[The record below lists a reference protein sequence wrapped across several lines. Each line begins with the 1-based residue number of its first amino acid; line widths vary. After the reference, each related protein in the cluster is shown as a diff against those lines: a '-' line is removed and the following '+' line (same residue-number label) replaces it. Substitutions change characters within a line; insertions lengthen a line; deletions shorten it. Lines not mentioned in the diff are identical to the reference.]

1 MLHLEADPVARRRK
15 PRFPGLRV
23 KKNKE
28 DKANISLDLSS
39 QNLNWKMK
47 EEKLNRICVTV
58 PELSSAEAASL
69 SPHPFSHSLYLWP
82 VQPIQCICIFG
93 TNHSVL

>member
-1 MLHLEADPVARRRK
+1 MV
-15 PRFPGLRV
+15 G
-23 KKNKE
+23 
-28 DKANISLDLSS
+28 
-39 QNLNWKMK
+39 
-47 EEKLNRICVTV
+47 VTV

-69 SPHPFSHSLYLWP
+69 CPHPFSHSLSLWP